1 MIAADG
7 VEDPEP
13 VITGFH
19 TYVAPFV
26 NAEESEYLVIEDDFP
41 NGRPSLE
48 EAGVIFTS
56 RDTVNNVERMKVT
69 TCLNPLHTSLAVYG
83 CLLGFTRI
91 SEEMKDADLSK
102 LVDTVGYKEGLPV
115 VTDPGVISPT
125 EFIDTV
131 VGKRLPNPFMP
142 DTPQRIACD
151 TSQKIPIRFG
161 ETIKSYIADPSRDVS
176 DLNAIPLVLAGWLRY
191 AKGIDDN
198 GAEFECSPDPMLA
211 GIQDSLKGLEFGST
225 LDAEEVRKVL
235 LPILKNETI
244 FATDLEKAG
253 LSDKVIAYF
262 IKLMSGK
269 GAVRS
274 TLHEALN

>member
-1 MIAADG
+1 
-7 VEDPEP
+7 
-13 VITGFH
+13 
-19 TYVAPFV
+19 
-26 NAEESEYLVIEDDFP
+26 
-41 NGRPSLE
+41 
-48 EAGVIFTS
+48 
-56 RDTVNNVERMKVT
+56 
-69 TCLNPLHTSLAVYG
+69 
-83 CLLGFTRI
+83 
-91 SEEMKDADLSK
+91 
-102 LVDTVGYKEGLPV
+102 
-115 VTDPGVISPT
+115 
-125 EFIDTV
+125 
-131 VGKRLPNPFMP
+131 MP

-161 ETIKSYIADPSRDVS
+161 ETIKSYIADPSRNVS